1 VNCLY
6 APVKYSYSLTHS
18 TETALP
24 YICDHAITVQQFD
37 YSHKVEMLRDTFT
50 ACTFTAW
57 TKTITKQAV
66 YQRKTG
72 ETGT

>member
-1 VNCLY
+1 VNCSY

-18 TETALP
+18 TETALL

-50 ACTFTAW
+50 AW

-66 YQRKTG
+66 YQRETG